1 MSTMRS
7 MNPQAPNF
15 INATNAASVYGDFI
29 SKPKY
34 AETEKFLKNLI
45 DQRDKIKLEERLVL
59 QDERQSRLDEQNKQL
74 FDLKISDIDRANKDR
89 EALTQFSKGMLQPQ
103 VISGIVTDTIAPEQ
117 VEKMSFTPE
126 ELAQYNAAGG
136 DLSKLSG
143 SAKTKAELQTKLSNF
158 ADILPSSPEYQE
170 NAYQQAQRV
179 ANGMELTPGILEELK
194 KYQVAD
200 ITAQKEAKKDG
211 ATYSAEAKEL
221 ETKIAELKTK
231 QGSIYDKA
239 AGVGKEW
246 GKRVGGDKT
255 NKVDPGNIL
264 KYTEMV
270 KNTDSAEELQGMIH
284 EVFMNPGIPNNQKES
299 IAANIVISS
308 GAKLPQGLTDFGR
321 LNVSVEDAQK
331 ATTQYLENLKSGVYG
346 SGERALANPIE
357 AQGINNE
364 IALLE
369 ARRAG
374 ALAKANAYSTD
385 RNTAAR
391 TSMGA
396 RIDEL
401 LGRDSASTGNTY
413 YDNKAIQIVESKE
426 GPLTDEMKYVISNE
440 GYSDKPYID
449 KAGRREVETTG
460 VGQTGEYKDKT
471 FKATYEDRLN
481 ILKKQVPQL
490 DNLPP
495 EVRKTLIDNHYR
507 GVIGS
512 NTINLINEG
521 KYAEAGDT
529 FLKGRKD
536 YNEDTPQ
543 QIKNRMDALANSLK
557 SAQPKQDLDVKTLFA
572 NVKDAKDK
580 EKASTDINKLTE
592 LYKSLGG
599 TGGQSGS
606 AGPVDD
612 LRITREAE
620 NLAKELKIPAN
631 KIVETIKSQVRQEAL
646 TDSRNAIISKRMLET
661 NMNKLRNDPV
671 VQDAYDRAWRE
682 EARRRGYIGTSA
694 RPFNLDEFIK
704 SNYSDKLQY
713 K

>member
-7 MNPQAPNF
+7 MNPVAPNF

-34 AETEKFLKNLI
+34 AETEKFLQNLI
-45 DQRDKIKLEERLVL
+45 DQRDKIKLEERLAL
-59 QDERQSRLDEQNKQL
+59 QDERQNRLDEQNKQL
-74 FDLKISDIDRANKDR
+74 FDLKIADIDRANKDR

-103 VISGIVTDTIAPEQ
+103 VISGIVTDTISPEQ

-126 ELAQYNAAGG
+126 ELAQYNAARG

-143 SAKTKAELQTKLSNF
+143 SVKTKAELQTKLSNF
-158 ADILPSSPEYQE
+158 ADTLPSSPEYQE

-179 ANGMELTPGILEELK
+179 ASGMELTPGILEELK

-200 ITAQKEAKKDG
+200 ITAQKENKKDA

-239 AGVGKEW
+239 SGVGKEW

-255 NKVDPGNIL
+255 NKVDPANIL

-270 KNTDSAEELQGMIH
+270 KNTDSAEELQGMIQ
-284 EVFMNPGIPNNQKES
+284 EVFMNPDIPNNQKES

-308 GAKLPQGLTDFGR
+308 GAKLPQGLADFGR

-331 ATTQYLENLKSGVYG
+331 ATTQYLENLKNGVYG
-346 SGERALANPIE
+346 SGERASVNPIE

-374 ALAKANAYSTD
+374 ALAKASAYSTD
-385 RNTAAR
+385 RNTAAK
-391 TSMGA
+391 TSIGA

-401 LGRDSASTGNTY
+401 LGRSPTVSSGDKSIPLTIRTNNPGAVKNASRTDKNAMWEGQIGFDEQGHAVFESPEYGARAMAKNLKSQIDKGNTLTTLLKEYATGNQDAYIKNVANKTGIDPNAKLTDANIRSLMNAMVEHEAGVSSPFSKEVLDKGYELALGKPASAST
-413 YDNKAIQIVESKE
+413 
-426 GPLTDEMKYVISNE
+426 ISPNSQE
-440 GYSDKPYID
+440 FDI
-449 KAGRREVETTG
+449 
-460 VGQTGEYKDKT
+460 
-471 FKATYEDRLN
+471 
-481 ILKKQVPQL
+481 KQ
-490 DNLPP
+490 
-495 EVRKTLIDNHYR
+495 
-507 GVIGS
+507 
-512 NTINLINEG
+512 
-521 KYAEAGDT
+521 
-529 FLKGRKD
+529 
-536 YNEDTPQ
+536 
-543 QIKNRMDALANSLK
+543 
-557 SAQPKQDLDVKTLFA
+557 LFA

-580 EKASTDINKLTE
+580 EKASTEINKLTE

-599 TGGQSGS
+599 SGGQSGS

-646 TDSRNAIISKRMLET
+646 TDSRNAIITKRMLET

>member
-7 MNPQAPNF
+7 MNPSAPNF
-15 INATNAASVYGDFI
+15 VNATNAASVYGDFV

-34 AETEKFLKNLI
+34 AETERFLQNLI
-45 DQRDKIKLEERLVL
+45 DQRDKVKLEERLIL

-270 KNTDSAEELQGMIH
+270 KNTDSAEELQGMIQ

-321 LNVSVEDAQK
+321 LNVSVEDA
-331 ATTQYLENLKSGVYG
+331 
-346 SGERALANPIE
+346 
-357 AQGINNE
+357 
-364 IALLE
+364 
-369 ARRAG
+369 
-374 ALAKANAYSTD
+374 
-385 RNTAAR
+385 
-391 TSMGA
+391 
-396 RIDEL
+396 
-401 LGRDSASTGNTY
+401 
-413 YDNKAIQIVESKE
+413 
-426 GPLTDEMKYVISNE
+426 
-440 GYSDKPYID
+440 
-449 KAGRREVETTG
+449 
-460 VGQTGEYKDKT
+460 
-471 FKATYEDRLN
+471 
-481 ILKKQVPQL
+481 
-490 DNLPP
+490 
-495 EVRKTLIDNHYR
+495 
-507 GVIGS
+507 
-512 NTINLINEG
+512 
-521 KYAEAGDT
+521 
-529 FLKGRKD
+529 
-536 YNEDTPQ
+536 
-543 QIKNRMDALANSLK
+543 
-557 SAQPKQDLDVKTLFA
+557 
-572 NVKDAKDK
+572 
-580 EKASTDINKLTE
+580 
-592 LYKSLGG
+592 
-599 TGGQSGS
+599 
-606 AGPVDD
+606 
-612 LRITREAE
+612 
-620 NLAKELKIPAN
+620 
-631 KIVETIKSQVRQEAL
+631 
-646 TDSRNAIISKRMLET
+646 
-661 NMNKLRNDPV
+661 
-671 VQDAYDRAWRE
+671 
-682 EARRRGYIGTSA
+682 
-694 RPFNLDEFIK
+694 
-704 SNYSDKLQY
+704 
-713 K
+713 

>member
-1 MSTMRS
+1 MTTMRS
-7 MNPQAPNF
+7 MNPDAPNF
-15 INATNAASVYGDFI
+15 INATNTASVYGDFI

-34 AETEKFLKNLI
+34 AETERFLQNLI
-45 DQRDKIKLEERLVL
+45 DQRDKIKLEERLIL
-59 QDERQSRLDEQNKQL
+59 QDERQNRLDEQNKQL
-74 FDLKISDIDRANKDR
+74 FDLKIADIDIANKDR

-136 DLSKLSG
+136 DLGKLSG
-143 SAKTKAELQTKLSNF
+143 SAKTKAELQMKLSNF
-158 ADILPSSPEYQE
+158 ADTLPSSPEYQE
-170 NAYQQAQRV
+170 NTYQQAQRV
-179 ANGMELTPGILEELK
+179 ASGMELTPGILEELK

-246 GKRVGGDKT
+246 GKRTGGDKT
-255 NKVDPGNIL
+255 NKVDPANIL

-270 KNTDSAEELQGMIH
+270 KNTDSAEELQGMIQ

-346 SGERALANPIE
+346 SGERASVNPIE

-374 ALAKANAYSTD
+374 ALAKADAYSND

-391 TSMGA
+391 TSIGA

-401 LGRDSASTGNTY
+401 LGKNPTVSSGDKS
-413 YDNKAIQIVESKE
+413 V
-426 GPLTDEMKYVISNE
+426 PLTIRTNNPGAVKNASR
-440 GYSDKPYID
+440 SDKS
-449 KAGRREVETTG
+449 AMWE
-460 VGQTGEYKDKT
+460 GQTGFDEQGHAVFESPEYGARAMAKNLKSQIDKGNT
-471 FKATYEDRLN
+471 LTTLLKEYATGNQDAYIKNVANKTGLDPNAKLTDAN
-481 ILKKQVPQL
+481 IRSLMNAMV
-490 DNLPP
+490 
-495 EVRKTLIDNHYR
+495 EH
-507 GVIGS
+507 
-512 NTINLINEG
+512 
-521 KYAEAGDT
+521 EAGVSSPFSKEVLD
-529 FLKGRKD
+529 KGYELALGKPASTSTKSPNSQEFD
-536 YNEDTPQ
+536 
-543 QIKNRMDALANSLK
+543 IK
-557 SAQPKQDLDVKTLFA
+557 QLFA

-580 EKASTDINKLTE
+580 EKASIEINKLTE

-599 TGGQSGS
+599 SGGQSGS

-620 NLAKELKIPAN
+620 NLAKELNIPAN
-631 KIVETIKSQVRQEAL
+631 KIVETIKSQVRQDAL
-646 TDSRNAIISKRMLET
+646 TDSRNAIITQRMLET

-682 EARRRGYIGTSA
+682 EARRRGYVGTSA

>member
-1 MSTMRS
+1 MSKMRS
-7 MNPQAPNF
+7 MNPDAPNF
-15 INATNAASVYGDFI
+15 INATNAASVYGDFV
-29 SKPKY
+29 SKPKFT
-34 AETEKFLKNLI
+34 ETEKFLQNLI

-143 SAKTKAELQTKLSNF
+143 SAKNKAELQTKLSNF
-158 ADILPSSPEYQE
+158 ADMLPSSPEYQE

-200 ITAQKEAKKDG
+200 ITAQKENKKDA
-211 ATYSAEAKEL
+211 ATYSSEAKEL

-231 QGSIYDKA
+231 QGSIFDKA
-239 AGVGKEW
+239 SGVGKEW

-270 KNTDSAEELQGMIH
+270 KNTDSAEELQGMIQ
-284 EVFMNPGIPNNQKES
+284 EVFMNPDIPNNKKES

-308 GAKLPQGLTDFGR
+308 GSKLPQGLADFGR

-331 ATTQYLENLKSGVYG
+331 ATTQYLENLKNGVYG
-346 SGERALANPIE
+346 SGERASVNPIE

-401 LGRDSASTGNTY
+401 LGRSPTVSSGDKS
-413 YDNKAIQIVESKE
+413 V
-426 GPLTDEMKYVISNE
+426 PLTIRTNNPGAVKNASRT
-440 GYSDKPYID
+440 DKN
-449 KAGRREVETTG
+449 AMWE
-460 VGQTGEYKDKT
+460 GQTGFDEQGHAVFESPEYGARAMAKNLKSQIDKGNT
-471 FKATYEDRLN
+471 LTTLLKEYATGNQDAYIKNVANKTGLDPNAKLTDAN
-481 ILKKQVPQL
+481 IRSLMNAMV
-490 DNLPP
+490 
-495 EVRKTLIDNHYR
+495 EH
-507 GVIGS
+507 
-512 NTINLINEG
+512 
-521 KYAEAGDT
+521 EAGVSSPFSKEVLD
-529 FLKGRKD
+529 KG
-536 YNEDTPQ
+536 YEL
-543 QIKNRMDALANSLK
+543 ALGKPASAPTISPNSPE
-557 SAQPKQDLDVKTLFA
+557 QDVKALFA

-599 TGGQSGS
+599 SGGQSGS

-620 NLAKELKIPAN
+620 TLAKELNIPAN
-631 KIVETIKSQVRQEAL
+631 KIVETIKSQVRQDAL

-671 VQDAYDRAWRE
+671 VQAAYYRAWRE
-682 EARRRGYIGTSA
+682 EARKRGYIGTSA
-694 RPFNLDEFIK
+694 RPFNLDEFIE

>member
-7 MNPQAPNF
+7 MNPDAPNF

-34 AETEKFLKNLI
+34 AETEKFLQGLI
-45 DQRDKIKLEERLVL
+45 DQRDKIKLEERLIL
-59 QDERQSRLDEQNKQL
+59 QDERQNRIDEQNKQL

-103 VISGIVTDTIAPEQ
+103 VIGGIITDTIAPEQ

-158 ADILPSSPEYQE
+158 ADTLPSSPEYQE
-170 NAYQQAQRV
+170 TAYQQAQRV
-179 ANGMELTPGILEELK
+179 ASGMELTPEILEELK

-200 ITAQKEAKKDG
+200 ITAQKENKKDA
-211 ATYSAEAKEL
+211 ATYSSEAKEL

-255 NKVDPGNIL
+255 NKVDPANIL

-270 KNTDSAEELQGMIH
+270 KNTDSAEELQGMIQ
-284 EVFMNPGIPNNQKES
+284 EVFMNPDIPNNQKES

-308 GAKLPQGLTDFGR
+308 GAKLPQGLADFGR

-331 ATTQYLENLKSGVYG
+331 ATTQYLENLKSGIYG
-346 SGERALANPIE
+346 SGERASVNPIE

-374 ALAKANAYSTD
+374 ALAKADAYSND

-391 TSMGA
+391 TSIGA

-401 LGRDSASTGNTY
+401 LGKSPTVSSGDKS
-413 YDNKAIQIVESKE
+413 V
-426 GPLTDEMKYVISNE
+426 PLTIRTNNPGAVKNASR
-440 GYSDKPYID
+440 SDKN
-449 KAGRREVETTG
+449 AMWE
-460 VGQTGEYKDKT
+460 GQTGFDEQGHAVFESPEYGARAMAKNLKSQIDKGNT
-471 FKATYEDRLN
+471 LNTLLKEYATGNQDAYIKNVANKTGLDPNAKLTDAN
-481 ILKKQVPQL
+481 IRSLMNAMV
-490 DNLPP
+490 
-495 EVRKTLIDNHYR
+495 EH
-507 GVIGS
+507 
-512 NTINLINEG
+512 
-521 KYAEAGDT
+521 EAGVSSPFSKEVLD
-529 FLKGRKD
+529 KGYELALGKPAS
-536 YNEDTPQ
+536 TPT
-543 QIKNRMDALANSLK
+543 ISPNSPE
-557 SAQPKQDLDVKTLFA
+557 QDVKALFA

-612 LRITREAE
+612 LRITKEAE
-620 NLAKELKIPAN
+620 NLAKELNIPAN
-631 KIVETIKSQVRQEAL
+631 KIVETIKSQVRQDAL

-661 NMNKLRNDPV
+661 NMNKLRNDPI

-694 RPFNLDEFIK
+694 RPFNLDQFIK